1 MCVILQLQRNF
12 CSFWGKSKQ
21 CERPGRYLHVTVHE
35 AFLRSLD
42 ALRKIA
48 PGMEYQKRLVSTYC
62 K

>member
-1 MCVILQLQRNF
+1 MCYFATAKRFLFLL
-12 CSFWGKSKQ
+12 GKSKQ
-21 CERPGRYLHVTVHE
+21 LESPGRYLHVTVHE

-42 ALRKIA
+42 ALRKIT